1 MSEGVA
7 LQKDDPRALVS
18 LGITYALWGKSK
30 EAHGVLDS
38 LNHLAQT
45 KYVQPYSLASI
56 YAALG
61 ENDKAIEWLN
71 KASSDRS
78 FMMYLAI
85 DPLFD
90 KLRSDERYK
99 VLIERL
105 HLQ

>member
-1 MSEGVA
+1 
-7 LQKDDPRALVS
+7 
-18 LGITYALWGKSK
+18 LWGKSK

-61 ENDKAIEWLN
+61 ENDTAIEWLN

-78 FMMYLAI
+78 FMIYLAI

-90 KLRSDERYK
+90 KLRSDPRYK

-105 HLQ
+105 RLQ